1 MQSTIGRWG
10 NSLAIRLPVECARFA
25 GLREGAS
32 VELQMTPSGELRITP
47 AKQADNPGL
56 LAMLKKARAGM
67 PLTEPVVEALRAGAR
82 Y

>member
-1 MQSTIGRWG
+1 MQTTIGRWG
-10 NSLAIRLPVECARFA
+10 NSLAIRLPVDCTRLA

-32 VELQMTPSGELRITP
+32 VELQVTPSGELRITQ
-47 AKQADNPGL
+47 AEQADKPRL

-67 PLTEPVVEALRAGAR
+67 PVTEPVVEALRAGAR